1 MRLPLAL
8 FLIPAFLIA
17 SEQCQPCH
25 APIVAAYQQSPMGRA
40 IGPASEDSGASFYH
54 RPSRT
59 RATVAGRLHRLE
71 RGGLTAEHP
80 VQYRIGSGA
89 HAAGFLVQVGDW
101 LFQSPLARYAGG
113 RWDVAP
119 GYENFDRL
127 DFNRRVTQ
135 DCLDCHSDGNAA
147 NPQPITCRQCHGDP
161 SQHLTKPTRGN
172 INKPHSNE
180 SCESCHLT
188 GEARVAG
195 QVFVYDRP
203 RQDLRVVSHV
213 EQFALS
219 NCGKDGQLWCASCH
233 AVHGE
238 KIDVNQKCQSC
249 HTPHDNHPECVSCHM
264 PKRKASDGGHSAF
277 TDHRIQKRPLAAA
290 LNAPPRLRPWR
301 GAIDDR
307 ALGLAELQVGERDG
321 NEALIQQGYRRL
333 AAGISRWDQDAE
345 VVAALGLVLF
355 WKDQKA
361 DARKLLEAAVKLKPT
376 DPTLHEKLGL
386 VQRALGDLESARQS
400 FTTAISLDPSTERP
414 YFLLSECQPTIE
426 QRTAV
431 LQQLLRRFPQSLLAR
446 EALTRP

>member
-1 MRLPLAL
+1 MGRSIGA
-8 FLIPAFLIA
+8 A
-17 SEQCQPCH
+17 SE
-25 APIVAAYQQSPMGRA
+25 
-40 IGPASEDSGASFYH
+40 ASAASFFH
-54 RPSRT
+54 RSSRT
-59 RATVAGRLHRLE
+59 RATVEGRLHRLE
-71 RGGLTAEHP
+71 RGGLIAEHR

-89 HAAGFLVQVGDW
+89 HAAGFLVRVGEW
-101 LFQSPLARYAGG
+101 LFQSPLALYSSG

-119 GYENFDRL
+119 GYENFERI

-135 DCLDCHSDGNAA
+135 ECLDCHSNGDAA
-147 NPQPITCRQCHGDP
+147 NPQPIACRQCHGDP
-161 SQHLTKPTRGN
+161 AQHLTKPGRGN

-180 SCESCHLT
+180 SCESCHLM

-219 NCGKDGQLWCASCH
+219 NCSKDGQLWCASCH
-233 AVHGE
+233 AVHGA

-249 HTPHDNHPECVSCHM
+249 HTPHDNHAECVSCHM

-277 TDHRIQKRPLAAA
+277 TDHRIQKRP
-290 LNAPPRLRPWR
+290 APPITNSSPKLRAWR
-301 GAIDDR
+301 GTPDER

-321 NEALIQQGYRRL
+321 SEALIQQGYRRL
-333 AAGISRWDQDAE
+333 AAGIARWDKDAE

-361 DARKLLEAAVKLKPT
+361 DAGKLLEAAVKLKPS
-376 DPTLHEKLGL
+376 DAMLHEKLGL
-386 VQRALGDLESARQS
+386 IQRALGDLESARQNFS
-400 FTTAISLDPSTERP
+400 AAISLDPSSERA
-414 YFLLSECQPTIE
+414 YFLLAECQPTIE